1 METPMA
7 YGDLFHRSGLRLR
20 VAFPLKTGDK
30 LGPYEHPADELNKL
44 IDGYL
49 ALGFTVREVG
59 VEPGEESEEVGYV
72 LRTTVDGKNGPC
84 PRIFFYSPHAAVEYQ
99 CGSVYLNTAD
109 DVAEFERQSGLKVN
123 TMQEWPSG
131 AAPKKS
137 DRGAMKFITPCK
149 AFSVVRKANPKYD
162 PKAAEAAAAKKE
174 TYAVPKRVFVRYG
187 GTPAAKEIVQQAA
200 KTGPAGANADDTI
213 VNGYETEIENCQ
225 GLRDLGRIGLDSKNN
240 HNVSDGG
247 RAYLRDG
254 HDGRKKYLEAA
265 SSNSDIPW

>member
-1 METPMA
+1 METVCA

-20 VAFPLKTGDK
+20 VAFPLASPTMKDN
-30 LGPYEHPADELNKL
+30 LAA
-44 IDGYL
+44 IDLAAQVDAYL
-49 ALGFTVREVG
+49 AAGFTVREVG

-99 CGSVYLNTAD
+99 CGSVYLNTPD
-109 DVAEFERQSGLKVN
+109 DVAEFERQSGLKVA
-123 TMQEWPSG
+123 TLAEWPSG

-137 DRGAMKFITPCK
+137 DRGATKFITPCK

-187 GTPAAKEIVQQAA
+187 GTPAAKEIVQQTANA
-200 KTGPAGANADDTI
+200 GPDGANADDAI

-225 GLRDLGRIGLDSKNN
+225 GLMDLGRIGLDIKNN
-240 HNVSDGG
+240 HNLSDGG
-247 RAYLRDG
+247 RAYLRG
-254 HDGRKKYLEAA
+254 VYDGRKKYLEAA
-265 SSNSDIPW
+265 SSNDSIPW